1 MVSRIGLVAI
11 AALAAGTAS
20 ASAHALLEHAS
31 PPVGGR
37 VAAPP
42 ATLDLS
48 FSEGVVP
55 RFSSVAVL
63 GPSGG
68 ALRTGPPRSG
78 KDRRDLV
85 VTLPP
90 LAPGQYTVVWHVTS
104 EDTHKTEGRFSFTV
118 GR

>member
-1 MVSRIGLVAI
+1 MVSRVIAVAAAALVAG
-11 AALAAGTAS
+11 AAPAG
-20 ASAHALLEHAS
+20 AHALLEHAS

-37 VAAPP
+37 VVTAP

-55 RFSSVAVL
+55 RFSNVAVL
-63 GPSGG
+63 GPSGE
-68 ALRTGPPRSG
+68 ALRTGPPHSG

-90 LAPGQYTVVWHVTS
+90 RAPGRYTVVWHATS
-104 EDTHKTEGRFSFTV
+104 EDTHKTEGRFNFTV